1 MCLFMWGGGGGGAGN
16 SHAFLCFEFLN
27 KVFLKTYLKV
37 NHANKFSKQSYQSN
51 YFGIVFSDKF
61 SENKVSSITD
71 SEETTVV
78 MKMFFF
84 LRF

>member
-1 MCLFMWGGGGGGAGN
+1 MWGGGGGGAGN
-16 SHAFLCFEFLN
+16 SHAFFFFEFLN